1 MKSRVLLVLVLDIYD
16 VMMTQNTISAPIEQE
31 APATHSNQQRSLGL
45 AVRSSLYT
53 RSLDDDDVNSQQPK
67 NKDQTPDPLFRNNSQ
82 KKKKKKTNRRE
93 QKTKNAI

>member
-16 VMMTQNTISAPIEQE
+16 VMMTQNTIPAPIEQE

-45 AVRSSLYT
+45 AVRYIQGLSAMMMSTHL
-53 RSLDDDDVNSQQPK
+53 K
-67 NKDQTPDPLFRNNSQ
+67 NQNIKNQTPDPLFRNNSQ